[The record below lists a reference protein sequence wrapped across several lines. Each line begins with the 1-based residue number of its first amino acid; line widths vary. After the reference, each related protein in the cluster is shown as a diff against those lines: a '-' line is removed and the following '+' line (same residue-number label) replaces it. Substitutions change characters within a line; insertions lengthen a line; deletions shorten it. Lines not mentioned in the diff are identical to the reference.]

1 MRESRPVRGEG
12 SGPRDPFR
20 RAQRQRA
27 ERRSRI
33 SHREPCRMRERE
45 SGFVG
50 VGVGAGTGVGA
61 GSIRIEPDNLEA
73 RAVAMQPQYADV
85 AQSQ

>member
-1 MRESRPVRGEG
+1 
-12 SGPRDPFR
+12 
-20 RAQRQRA
+20 
-27 ERRSRI
+27 
-33 SHREPCRMRERE
+33 MRERE
-45 SGFVG
+45 SGFVGVGVG

-73 RAVAMQPQYADV
+73 RAVAIQPQYADV